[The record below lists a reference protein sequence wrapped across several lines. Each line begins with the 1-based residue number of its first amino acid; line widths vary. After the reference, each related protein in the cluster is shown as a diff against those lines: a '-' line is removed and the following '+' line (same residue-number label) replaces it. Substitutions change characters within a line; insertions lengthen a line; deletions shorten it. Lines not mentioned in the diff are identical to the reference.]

1 MEQIT
6 QKAVREYGAE
16 SITVL
21 KNLEAVRRRPGMFIG
36 DTAIKGLHQLVKEA
50 IDNSTDEFLAGF
62 CSHIKVSLH
71 SDGSISVEDNGR
83 GIPVQIHPEEK
94 RPAVEVVMTVLHAGG
109 KFDKKTYNVSG
120 GLHGVGISVTNALS
134 TWLEVEVKREGKIH
148 KQRYEKGIPVTS
160 LEIIGDTQETGTK
173 VRFLPDNTIFENTT
187 FDLDILSNRL
197 RELAFLNAG
206 LKIELLDERTNEVKE
221 FYYEGGIK
229 SFVEWVNKS
238 KIALFPNPIYIKKE
252 NSIVVE
258 IAMQYNDTYNE
269 TVYSF
274 CNNINTVEG
283 GTHLTGFQTALTR
296 SVNDYI
302 KKNKITEL
310 KLSGDDVKE
319 GLVAIIS
326 VKVPEP
332 QFEGQT
338 KTKLGNSNVKGIV
351 DSIVYE
357 SLVNFFEEN
366 PIIAKNIMAKCI
378 TAYNARE
385 AAKKARELTRRKG
398 VLDSNSLPGKLA
410 DCQEKD
416 PAKCELF
423 IVEGD
428 SAAGTGISARNR
440 KYQAILPLRG
450 KILNVEKSRLDK
462 IFKND
467 AVITLISAIG
477 TGIGDEFNIDR
488 LRYGRIIILCDADS
502 DGNHIATLLLT
513 LFYRYAKPLIEKGH
527 VYVAQPPLFKIL
539 KGKTM
544 IYAKDDKDL
553 KEKLEEIEGSP
564 IIQRFKGLGEMDSG
578 ELKET
583 VMDLDKRTLKQITID
598 DAIAA
603 DQMFSM
609 LMGEEVEAR
618 REFIMNYAKEAKNLD
633 I

>member
-1 MEQIT
+1 M
-6 QKAVREYGAE
+6 AE
-16 SITVL
+16 SYNAKSIVVL
-21 KNLEAVRRRPGMFIG
+21 KGIDSVRQVPAMYIG
-36 DTAIKGLHQLVKEA
+36 DTAIKGLHHIVYEA
-50 IDNSTDEFLAGF
+50 IDNSVDEALGGY
-62 CSHIKVSLH
+62 CNNIKVILYN
-71 SDGSISVEDNGR
+71 DGSVSVEDNGR
-83 GIPVQIHPEEK
+83 GIPVDIHPEEK

-134 TWLEVEVKREGKIH
+134 TWLEVEVKRDGKIH
-148 KQRYEKGIPVTS
+148 KQRYEKGIPVTG
-160 LEIIGDTQETGTK
+160 LEIIGDASETGTK
-173 VRFLPDNTIFENTT
+173 VRFLPDNTIFENIV
-187 FDLDILSNRL
+187 FDFNILANRL

-206 LKIELLDERTNEVKE
+206 LKIEIFDERNSQEQV
-221 FYYEGGIK
+221 FHYEGGIR
-229 SFVEWVNKS
+229 SFVEWVNKN
-238 KIALFPNPIYIKKE
+238 KITLFQDPIHIKKE
-252 NSIVVE
+252 NGVIVE
-258 IAMQYNDTYNE
+258 ISMQYNDTYNE

-274 CNNINTVEG
+274 CNNINTIEG

-296 SVNDYI
+296 SINDYI

-310 KLSGDDVKE
+310 KLSGDDVRE

-366 PIIAKNIMAKCI
+366 PAIAKNIVAKCI

-416 PAKCELF
+416 PTKCELF
-423 IVEGD
+423 LVEGD

-462 IFKND
+462 ILKNEM
-467 AVITLISAIG
+467 ISTLIMAIG
-477 TGIGDEFNIDR
+477 TGIGDEFNIDK
-488 LRYGRIIILCDADS
+488 LRYHKIIILADADV
-502 DGNHIATLLLT
+502 DGNHLACLVLTLL
-513 LFYRYAKPLIEKGH
+513 YRYMRPLIERGYA
-527 VYVAQPPLFKIL
+527 YVAQPPLYKLIR
-539 KGKTM
+539 GKTM

-553 KEKLEEIEGSP
+553 KEKLEKFGEGNNV
-564 IIQRFKGLGEMDSG
+564 IQRFKG
-578 ELKET
+578 
-583 VMDLDKRTLKQITID
+583 
-598 DAIAA
+598 
-603 DQMFSM
+603 
-609 LMGEEVEAR
+609 
-618 REFIMNYAKEAKNLD
+618 
-633 I
+633 